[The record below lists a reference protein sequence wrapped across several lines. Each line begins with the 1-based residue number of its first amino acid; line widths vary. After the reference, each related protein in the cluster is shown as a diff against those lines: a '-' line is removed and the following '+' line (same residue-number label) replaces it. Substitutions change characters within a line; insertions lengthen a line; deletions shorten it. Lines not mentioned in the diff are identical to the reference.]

1 MITVVGLGVEKDDIS
16 VRGKEAICRAWQQ
29 GLPIFVR
36 TALTRSFESLTE
48 LGVQVTPL
56 DEVYETSRSF
66 STLNKNL
73 ASRVAK
79 EKGGCVYCVDGSASE
94 DNSVKLLLK
103 KRCQVEIIDAP
114 SKTPYFAM
122 KAALSGCSYSTLSAY
137 ETVEMAGAGALSL
150 PLIVYDLDDRG
161 LASDCKLALG
171 EKLGEETICTFI
183 SGGKVKKIP
192 LYELDRQRKYDYL
205 TAVVVDKQEVV
216 EKTRFTMDDLKEIVV
231 RLRAPDGCPWDKVQ
245 TPQTIKMNV
254 IEEAYE
260 LVDAVDSGDDD
271 KVLEETGD
279 ILLQAVF
286 YAVMKEEV
294 GSFTLTDAISG
305 ICEKLISRHTHIFG
319 EDKADGAESA
329 LSVWEK
335 NKMKEKSQT
344 TFASSV
350 NDVPKSFPA
359 AMRAQK
365 VGKRAAK
372 AGMDFVGVEEALLRL
387 REEIVEF
394 ENARVSGDASA
405 VEKELGDVLFSAVN
419 VGRKAGVDCEK
430 ALKESVDRFASR
442 FTLAEQLAL
451 QKTDDVTKLSEKE
464 WDECYLLAKA
474 KVKGCGDEV
483 E

>member
-16 VRGKEAICRAWQQ
+16 VRGKEAVLQAQKE
-29 GLPIFVR
+29 GLPIFAR
-36 TALTRSFESLTE
+36 TALTRSFESLKA
-48 LGVQVTPL
+48 LGVTVTPL
-56 DEVYETSRSF
+56 DEVYEKSRSF

-73 ASRVAK
+73 AARVAS
-79 EKGGCVYCVDGSASE
+79 EKQGCVYCVDGSASE

-103 KRCQVEIIDAP
+103 KRCKVEIIDAP
-114 SKTPYFAM
+114 SKTAYFVA
-122 KAALSGCSYSTLSAY
+122 KAAFSGCSYSTVSAY
-137 ETVEMAGAGALSL
+137 EIVERAGAGALSL

-161 LASDCKLALG
+161 LASDAKLALG
-171 EKLGEETICTFI
+171 EKLGEETVCYFI
-183 SGGKVKKIP
+183 SGGKRKKIP
-192 LYELDRQRKYDYL
+192 LYELDRQRSYDYL
-205 TAVVVDKQEVV
+205 TAVAFEKQEVV
-216 EKTRFTMDDLKEIVV
+216 EKTRFTMEDLKEIVV

-245 TPQTIKMNV
+245 TPDTIKMNV

-294 GSFTLTDAISG
+294 GSFTMTDAISG

-372 AGMDFVGVEEALLRL
+372 AGMDFATVEEAVSRL

-394 ENARVSGDASA
+394 ENARLSGDKAA

-419 VGRKAGVDCEK
+419 VGRKAGADCEK
-430 ALKESVDRFASR
+430 ALKESVERFAAR

-451 QKTDDVTKLSEKE
+451 ADTDDVTGLS
-464 WDECYLLAKA
+464 AKA
-474 KVKGCGDEV
+474 WDGYYLAAKDKIGGGGNGLE
-483 E
+483 

>member
-1 MITVVGLGVEKDDIS
+1 MITVVALGVEKDDVS
-16 VRGKEAICRAWQQ
+16 VRGREAILKAQKE

-36 TALTRSFESLTE
+36 TALTRSFESLTS
-48 LGVQVTPL
+48 LGVTVTPL
-56 DEVYETSRSF
+56 DEVYEKSRSF

-73 ASRVAK
+73 AARVAR
-79 EKGGCVYCVDGSASE
+79 EKQGCVYCVDGSASE

-103 KRCQVEIIDAP
+103 KRTQVEIIDAP
-114 SKTPYFAM
+114 SKTAYFAM
-122 KAALSGCSYSTLSAY
+122 KAAFSDCSYSAVSAY
-137 ETVEMAGAGALSL
+137 EAVERAGAGMLSL

-161 LASDCKLALG
+161 LASDVKLALG
-171 EKLGEETICTFI
+171 ERLGEETVCSFI
-183 SGGKVKKIP
+183 QGGKLKKIP
-192 LYELDRQRKYDYL
+192 LFELDRQKKYDYL
-205 TAVVVDKQEVV
+205 TAVAFEKCEVV

-245 TPQTIKMNV
+245 TPDSIKMNV

-319 EDKADGAESA
+319 EDRADGAESA

-372 AGMDFVGVEEALLRL
+372 AGMDFATVEEAVLRL
-387 REEIVEF
+387 KEEIAEF
-394 ENARVSGDASA
+394 EAARLSGEKESI
-405 VEKELGDVLFSAVN
+405 EKELGDVLFSAIN
-419 VGRKAGVDCEK
+419 VGRKAGADCEK
-430 ALKESVDRFASR
+430 ALKESVERFAAR
-442 FTLAEQLAL
+442 FTLAEKLAL
-451 QKTDDVTKLSEKE
+451 EKTDDVTRLSAKE
-464 WDECYLLAKA
+464 WDEYYLAAKA
-474 KVKGCGDEV
+474 TISGGKDEL

>member
-1 MITVVGLGVEKDDIS
+1 MITVVGLGIEKGDVS
-16 VRGKEAICRAWQQ
+16 VRGQERIIKAQKA

-36 TALTRSFESLTE
+36 TALTRSFESLVA
-48 LGVQVTPL
+48 LGVTVTPL
-56 DEVYETSRSF
+56 DEVYEKSRSF

-73 ASRVAK
+73 AARVAK
-79 EKGGCVYCVDGSASE
+79 EKQGCVYCVDGSASE

-103 KRCQVEIIDAP
+103 KKCKVEIIDAP
-114 SKTPYFAM
+114 SKAAYFAS
-122 KAALSGCSYSTLSAY
+122 KAAFAGCSYSALSAY
-137 ETVEMAGAGALSL
+137 EAVETAGAGTLSL

-161 LASDCKLALG
+161 LASDIKLALG
-171 EKLGEETICTFI
+171 EKLGEETVCCFI
-183 SGGKVKKIP
+183 QNGKVKKIP
-192 LYELDRQRKYDYL
+192 LFELDRQRQYDYL
-205 TAVVVDKQEVV
+205 TAVAFEKQAVV
-216 EKTRFTMDDLKEIVV
+216 EKTRFTMEDLKEIVT

-245 TPQTIKMNV
+245 TPDTIKMNV

-260 LVDAVDSGDDD
+260 LVDAVDSGDDE

-344 TFASSV
+344 TFAMSV

-372 AGMDFVGVEEALLRL
+372 AGMDFATVEEAVCRL
-387 REEIVEF
+387 KEEIAEF
-394 ENARVSGDASA
+394 ENARLTGDSEA

-419 VGRKAGVDCEK
+419 VGRKAGADCEK
-430 ALKESVDRFASR
+430 ALKESVDRFAAR
-442 FTLAEQLAL
+442 FTLAETLAREN
-451 QKTDDVTKLSEKE
+451 TDDVTQLSLKE
-464 WDECYLLAKA
+464 WDEYYLAAKA
-474 KVKGCGDEV
+474 EIGRKQ
-483 E
+483 